1 MMRLAQLLWML
12 GFLWSYD
19 AIADSSSYLSELIAR
34 AHKEKIAKDPGWL
47 ALGHYREG
55 RFSGYISEASS
66 PKFFLAP
73 DGSINP
79 EAELIATLQA
89 LFSPATSQADEHPQC
104 LFIARHHWLRE
115 RLHIDPARLRH
126 QPCTAFDVWYNE
138 INPGSITLV
147 FPSAYINSPSSMFGH
162 TLLRIDP
169 QGPENDSR
177 LFSYAVN
184 FAANTDETNG
194 LVFAVKGLTG
204 LYPGGFSLMPY
215 YDKVQEYAEL
225 ENRDMWE
232 YELNLEISDIRRILE
247 HLWELRQIP
256 FPYYF
261 FNKNCSYQ
269 LLALVEV
276 ARPGLSLTERFQY
289 WAIPSDTVR
298 AILENGAILRRVV
311 YRPSEWSKIE
321 ALRYH
326 LNESNQALAFD
337 LAVGQLTVDDPSI
350 EALPASTKSGALELA
365 YRYLR
370 YQYTQNLI
378 AQDISAE
385 RSLALLSARSK
396 LPAQAKPAPALPPT
410 RPDSGHRSARI
421 ALGLGRQADTDYGL
435 IRLRP
440 AYHDLLDDIEGYSP
454 GAQINFFDLSLRY
467 DSTNALELE
476 DFTVIDITSITPRD
490 RFFQPISWHV
500 DTGYGMKYLPAQAIR
515 ERVPYLDTGAGYSFA
530 AGNESLFALFAETS
544 ALRHSSLRRKWDAAI
559 GLSLRW
565 LWKSSLKVNLM
576 LSARHSR
583 WLNNKA
589 DENEYRLGV
598 NWAIDRQWAV
608 RSEIQQTHNDACSDH
623 LAQISLQHYF

>member
-1 MMRLAQLLWML
+1 MMRFAHLLWIL
-12 GFLWSYD
+12 GCLWSYD
-19 AIADSSSYLSELIAR
+19 AIGDSSSYLNELIAR
-34 AHKEKIAKDPGWL
+34 AQKEKIAKDPNWL
-47 ALGHYREG
+47 ALGHYRKG
-55 RFSGYISEASS
+55 RFYGYISDAAS

-73 DGSINP
+73 DGPSDP
-79 EAELIATLQA
+79 EAELIATLQS
-89 LFSPATSQADEHPQC
+89 LFSAATLQVDEHPQC

-115 RLHIDPARLRH
+115 RLRIDPARLRH
-126 QPCTAFDVWYNE
+126 QPCTAFDTWYSE

-169 QGPENDSR
+169 RGPESDSR

-232 YELNLEISDIRRILE
+232 YELNLEPSEIRRILE

-269 LLALVEV
+269 LLALLEV
-276 ARPGLSLTERFQY
+276 ARPGLSLTGRFQY

-298 AILENGAILRRVV
+298 AILENDTILRRVV

-321 ALRYH
+321 ALRDH
-326 LNESNQALAFD
+326 LNAPRQALAFD
-337 LAVGQLTVDDPSI
+337 LAVGQLTTDDLSI
-350 EALPASTKSGALELA
+350 DALPTSTKADTLELA

-396 LPAQAKPAPALPPT
+396 LPAQAEPTPVLPPT

-490 RFFQPISWHV
+490 RFFRPISWHV
-500 DTGYGMKYLPAQAIR
+500 DTGYGMNYLPAQSAR
-515 ERVPYLDTGAGYSFA
+515 KRTPYLRAGAGYAFA
-530 AGNESLFALFAETS
+530 AGNESLFALFAESS
-544 ALRHSSLRRKWDAAI
+544 ALRHSSLRHKWDTAVGA
-559 GLSLRW
+559 SLRW
-565 LWKSSLKVNLM
+565 LWKSSLKLNLM

-589 DENEYRLGV
+589 DENEYKLGV
-598 NWAIDRQWAV
+598 NWAFDRQWAV
-608 RSEIQQTHNDACSDH
+608 RGEFHRNQNDVASDH
-623 LAQISLQHYF
+623 LTQISLQHYF